1 MNKNEIADKIEE
13 ALASL
18 PDDLK
23 AVGKSNELTASL
35 RGEVSAMGT
44 SPGGGNGNG
53 PPTGP

>member
-1 MNKNEIADKIEE
+1 MTKSEIADKIEE

-23 AVGKSNELTASL
+23 AVAKLSELIAKL
-35 RGEVSAMGT
+35 RADDGEAVAR
-44 SPGGGNGNG
+44 GGGNGNG